1 MDITRAVFIKKYFI
15 LFNAILKRKRVKIIR
30 QLLQLILYFK
40 YICIIVE
47 FFYIRKVLGDR
58 WKEEMKEK
66 KYRRG

>member
-1 MDITRAVFIKKYFI
+1 MCSLSIKKYFI

-66 KYRRG
+66 KYRRS

>member
-1 MDITRAVFIKKYFI
+1 M
-15 LFNAILKRKRVKIIR
+15 KIIR

>member
-1 MDITRAVFIKKYFI
+1 MQSFYQKIFYFY
-15 LFNAILKRKRVKIIR
+15 AILKRKRVKIIR

>member
-1 MDITRAVFIKKYFI
+1 MCSLSIKKYFI

-40 YICIIVE
+40 YIYIIVE
-47 FFYIRKVLGDR
+47 FFYIRKILGNR

-66 KYRRG
+66 KYRRS